1 MSNKA
6 GAENVTHVL
15 INTANL
21 HVGGGVQVAASF
33 LNELADI
40 TLNSELEI
48 SIVVSDTVY
57 QNLKDPEKL
66 VQKSRD
72 FWVENA
78 HGMDLAFYAKLK
90 PYSAIFTV
98 FGPAYFALKRH
109 VHIVGFAQPWII
121 YPENEVVGTYSFLER
136 LKSKLFFNLQWWF
149 FNRAN
154 RLVVEA
160 DHVSQ
165 RLRSYR
171 GFKNTIDVVPNCIS
185 ALYNSPETWCSL
197 PNDKLDIVA
206 DKTFKIG
213 YLTRDYPHKNCLYLL
228 DVQRLLNEIMPGKV
242 QIYVSLNDAEMSAL
256 GDSFR
261 QNILTVG
268 SLRANQ
274 CPSFY
279 TAMDAMIFPSF
290 LECFSAMPIESMKMR
305 KPVFASDRAFVK
317 DFCGDIPFYIDPL
330 SPESAVNAIVE
341 YIENEP
347 NYQSR
352 LDKGNSMASNYENP
366 RLRAHRYLELIM
378 EEVNQLER

>member
-1 MSNKA
+1 MTSNNQVGESA
-6 GAENVTHVL
+6 RIL
-15 INTANL
+15 INASNL

-33 LNELADI
+33 LNEL
-40 TLNSELEI
+40 LEI
-48 SIVVSDTVY
+48 SDYHDLDLSVVVSETVF
-57 QNLKDPEKL
+57 QNLKDPEGFK
-66 VQKSRD
+66 KRFKT

-78 HGMDLAFYAKLK
+78 HGMDLSFYSKLDDF
-90 PYSAIFTV
+90 SVVFTV

-109 VHIVGFAQPWII
+109 LHIVGFAQPWII
-121 YPENEVVGTYSFLER
+121 YPENEVTER
-136 LKSKLFFNLQWWF
+136 CSLFMKVKSKLFFNLQWWF
-149 FNRAN
+149 FKRAN

-160 DHVSQ
+160 KHAKDK
-165 RLRSYR
+165 LINLR
-171 GFKNTIDVVPNCIS
+171 GFKKTIDIVPNCIS
-185 ALYNSPETWCSL
+185 ALYNSPESWE
-197 PNDKLDIVA
+197 KLSSDTDIVL
-206 DKTFKIG
+206 DNDTFKVG

-242 QIYVSLNDAEMSAL
+242 QIYVSLNDAEMSVL